1 MQGGGLSRH
10 ASDGRQ
16 PSLQRALQLLVLG
29 HREPNASRGTAHS
42 DNSLALASHAR
53 GSAALRSLAIPTKFP
68 NFEARKA
75 ANMYRM
81 RVVLLKPLLLKPHDR
96 EDAKV
101 PGAERPKVL
110 VSSASLRAARERL
123 TIAM

>member
-1 MQGGGLSRH
+1 MAGSSAAQRCGGEIHGMQGGGLSRH

-75 ANMYRM
+75 ANMYS
-81 RVVLLKPLLLKPHDR
+81 V
-96 EDAKV
+96 AWYC
-101 PGAERPKVL
+101 
-110 VSSASLRAARERL
+110 
-123 TIAM
+123 